1 MGNQYEG
8 YIPLNIQAL
17 YEMAIRTDDET
28 IRRAARMAALKD
40 LERQWATLERMKQS
54 RNDIEDTRMS
64 GGLRRTVIT
73 PALVL
78 GGTLGLL
85 PAALC

>member
-17 YEMAIRTDDET
+17 YEMAIRTGDET
-28 IRRAARMAALKD
+28 IRRAAQMAALED

-54 RNDIEDTRMS
+54 RNDIEDT
-64 GGLRRTVIT
+64 LT
-73 PALVL
+73 
-78 GGTLGLL
+78 
-85 PAALC
+85 